1 MSVTTDLWNGT
12 GDWNLNPADWSAGA
26 PPTSSTPAEIQSGSC
41 TITTS
46 STAQA
51 LTIDQF
57 TELFLAVDAN
67 ISLTVTSGLSNE
79 GEWVVWDG
87 DTATIGGT
95 LTNSSGGTNPG
106 VIQIG
111 EPGLN
116 APATVM
122 ATSLNNTGQ
131 LLLEGSATA
140 KASLIV
146 SGAAPKT
153 LTAGWLRLF
162 PDATIQFGSGE
173 ITTIA
178 SAATLDL
185 FENSQILTN
194 GGASSALADL
204 TANSGTLRLF
214 GDQEG
219 PGIGGGETLTTTK
232 SFTNHGIVD
241 VDAAVSGQ
249 SVGGGGSTV
258 TLGGTLINDDS
269 LNIGNT
275 ILNAATTVTA
285 NALNNSG
292 TISLNGS
299 SSFLAELVVNGAA
312 TTDGA
317 VTIGAGTE
325 IDVTGSH
332 AFTQTGGSTTVT
344 GSLLAGT
351 IKANGGVLDFENAI
365 TGGDGVGALDIGA
378 LGTLEFDAAVD
389 ATHGV
394 HFGTAGGTLE
404 LGDAGDFHGKVSH
417 FAVSDAIDLLGQG
430 ITGLTYSGSKT
441 SGVLTVTGSGG
452 TIAQLS
458 FAGDYTTSSF
468 KFAPDGHN
476 GSDILH
482 A

>member
-1 MSVTTDLWNGT
+1 MPVTTDLWNGT

-26 PPTSSTPAEIQSGSC
+26 PPTASTPAEIQSGNC
-41 TITTS
+41 TITAS
-46 STAQA
+46 STAQTLA
-51 LTIDQF
+51 IDQF
-57 TELFLAVDAN
+57 AELFLAVDAN

-79 GEWVVWDG
+79 GELVVWDG
-87 DTATIGGT
+87 DTLTIGGT

-111 EPGLN
+111 EPGLD
-116 APATVM
+116 APATVT

-131 LLLEGSATA
+131 LLLLGSATA
-140 KASLIV
+140 KASLIL

-162 PDATIQFGSGE
+162 PDATIQYGSGE

-185 FENSQILTN
+185 WENSQILTN
-194 GGASSALADL
+194 GGASSALANL

-214 GDQEG
+214 GG
-219 PGIGGGETLTTTK
+219 GIGGGETLTTTK
-232 SFTNHGIVD
+232 SFTNHGTVD

-258 TLGGTLINDDS
+258 TVGGTLTNDNS

-285 NALNNSG
+285 NALHNSG
-292 TISLNGS
+292 TIALNGS

-312 TTDGA
+312 TTDGV
-317 VTIGAGTE
+317 VTIGAGAE

-351 IKANGGVLDFENAI
+351 INANGGVLDFQNAI
-365 TGGDGVGALDIGA
+365 TSGDGVGALDIGA

-389 ATHGV
+389 ATHSV

-417 FAVSDAIDLLGQG
+417 FAVSDAIDLLSQG
-430 ITGLTYSGSKT
+430 ITGLAYSGSKT

-468 KFAPDGHN
+468 KLAPDGHN
-476 GSDILH
+476 GTDILH